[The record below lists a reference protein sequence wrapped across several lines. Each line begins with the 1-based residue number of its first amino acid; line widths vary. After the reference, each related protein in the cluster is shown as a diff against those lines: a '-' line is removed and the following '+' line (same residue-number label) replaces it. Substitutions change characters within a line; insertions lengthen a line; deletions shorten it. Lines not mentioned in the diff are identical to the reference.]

1 MAGPHYS
8 GRTALLELVATLLQE
23 EGWHTL
29 TITGSAKLKAFPLGH
44 LQASLPTSRHSG
56 GRAAIAQVA
65 QELREVLD
73 NRPLVV
79 IVDNIEHLDDAS
91 WGLLQSTAT
100 AHGVP
105 LLASRGL
112 SQPDAGMS
120 GFGAEVRL
128 TPWRL
133 PYVELALATRLQL
146 TFRSDT
152 VSRIF
157 SKSGGL
163 VGLACA
169 MTETAILAGV
179 IRPDENDI
187 WFASGELHH
196 PAMMPLVEAYLSELD
211 EQDRSALEQVALVGF
226 TDLDIVTQM
235 VPVEALARLEQR
247 GLLAVT
253 HSEGRHLVSVFPPL
267 IADAIQMNLPFT
279 RRLSLTKN
287 LPEGFDERKLTVPNP
302 PESSSRNPVTAATGA
317 RLFQE
322 RLKARVAAAR
332 LAWSADPGLANTI
345 RYIVAMLPTPT
356 EHDTIDR
363 LLTNTDPTD
372 GNPHDRVRF
381 SKLQAQWM
389 AVKHRD
395 LDGALK
401 LLADRHEPGNVYS
414 GLLDVMALQLE
425 TMLRAVPEDFAT
437 RLELDESL
445 PREVVDETLEAQV
458 FVLLT
463 LGRIAD
469 ARSTLTRISSDWL
482 DQVDTSAHW
491 LHGMVLLA
499 EGQFQEAQRW
509 ARTAMDAAFRD
520 LHYDAFFDH
529 GYLLILSCV
538 FHGAYGEVSKVASEL
553 FGVGEPSVLRP
564 NTNLALLTLS
574 LMIAVRRGNV
584 GIAERV
590 LASVNSLPMAI
601 GPCLGQ
607 SRAMAVA
614 QYDAFN
620 GNMNEAIEGIWHE
633 GERSWERGFR
643 FVACQQFLMSVEM
656 KALPARLERV
666 TEAMSQIDGE
676 FLASFYDFILARES
690 RDAERLVE
698 LAPRLV
704 AAGRTSVGA
713 VALEVAKEIA
723 ESRGQRDLAR
733 HAGDLMEELFPNL
746 KDSPKEARRFR
757 NAIVALSKRELEIA
771 RMIAEGL
778 TNPEIASRLVISVR
792 TVESHVN
799 RILRKTGAGT
809 RLDLIALMND
819 EDGRGRYFAVLDE

>member
-1 MAGPHYS
+1 
-8 GRTALLELVATLLQE
+8 
-23 EGWHTL
+23 
-29 TITGSAKLKAFPLGH
+29 
-44 LQASLPTSRHSG
+44 
-56 GRAAIAQVA
+56 
-65 QELREVLD
+65 
-73 NRPLVV
+73 
-79 IVDNIEHLDDAS
+79 
-91 WGLLQSTAT
+91 
-100 AHGVP
+100 
-105 LLASRGL
+105 
-112 SQPDAGMS
+112 
-120 GFGAEVRL
+120 
-128 TPWRL
+128 
-133 PYVELALATRLQL
+133 
-146 TFRSDT
+146 
-152 VSRIF
+152 
-157 SKSGGL
+157 
-163 VGLACA
+163 
-169 MTETAILAGV
+169 
-179 IRPDENDI
+179 
-187 WFASGELHH
+187 
-196 PAMMPLVEAYLSELD
+196 
-211 EQDRSALEQVALVGF
+211 
-226 TDLDIVTQM
+226 
-235 VPVEALARLEQR
+235 
-247 GLLAVT
+247 
-253 HSEGRHLVSVFPPL
+253 
-267 IADAIQMNLPFT
+267 
-279 RRLSLTKN
+279 
-287 LPEGFDERKLTVPNP
+287 
-302 PESSSRNPVTAATGA
+302 
-317 RLFQE
+317 
-322 RLKARVAAAR
+322 
-332 LAWSADPGLANTI
+332 
-345 RYIVAMLPTPT
+345 
-356 EHDTIDR
+356 
-363 LLTNTDPTD
+363 
-372 GNPHDRVRF
+372 
-381 SKLQAQWM
+381 
-389 AVKHRD
+389 
-395 LDGALK
+395 
-401 LLADRHEPGNVYS
+401 
-414 GLLDVMALQLE
+414 
-425 TMLRAVPEDFAT
+425 
-437 RLELDESL
+437 
-445 PREVVDETLEAQV
+445 
-458 FVLLT
+458 
-463 LGRIAD
+463 
-469 ARSTLTRISSDWL
+469 
-482 DQVDTSAHW
+482 
-491 LHGMVLLA
+491 MVLLA